1 MPRSG
6 ARSAV
11 RSKHFRSVGLL
22 LDSEETHAIWEQE
35 ALLNRLTDRIRASLE
50 LDEILQ
56 TTVNEVGTLLNLE
69 GVDYNIKLSQSVTG
83 PTRLQNRT

>member
-1 MPRSG
+1 
-6 ARSAV
+6 
-11 RSKHFRSVGLL
+11 VGLL

>member
-1 MPRSG
+1 M
-6 ARSAV
+6 
-11 RSKHFRSVGLL
+11 GLL